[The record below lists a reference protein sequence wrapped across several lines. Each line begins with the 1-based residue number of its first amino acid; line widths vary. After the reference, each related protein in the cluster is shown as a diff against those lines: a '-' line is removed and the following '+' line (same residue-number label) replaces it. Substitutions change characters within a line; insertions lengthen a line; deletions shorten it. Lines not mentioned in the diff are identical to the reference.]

1 MAKDVIHTH
10 GQDVAV
16 REDEAKEF
24 RGVNWALWSI
34 GAFILIVAAVFG
46 IFMLGASR
54 DGEVQSPAQISNT
67 TTTR

>member
-10 GQDVAV
+10 GQDVVV

-46 IFMLGASR
+46 IFMLGAAR
-54 DGEVQSPAQISNT
+54 DGEVKSPATISNS